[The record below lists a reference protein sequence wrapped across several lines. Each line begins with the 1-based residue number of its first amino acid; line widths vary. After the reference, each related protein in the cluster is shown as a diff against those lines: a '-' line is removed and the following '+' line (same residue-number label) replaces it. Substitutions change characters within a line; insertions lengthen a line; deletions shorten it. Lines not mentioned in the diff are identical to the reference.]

1 MGGSRYHTGMMCPV
15 CGQRKGRRACPALGQ
30 TICPVCCG
38 TKRLVEIRC
47 PETCGYL
54 AAARVHPPVVVQ
66 RQQQQDVGLLLSTME
81 GLSDRQRELL
91 LVLLG
96 VLRGRGADPLDAL
109 RDEDVAEAAAALAG
123 TFETAERGVIYEH
136 QAASR
141 PAQRLVGELRA
152 VLEEI
157 SAKVE
162 PRQIERDAPYALRA
176 LERGARQAERVLGGG
191 PTAYLQLVA
200 RMLRPP
206 AAQGAGA
213 VVAPEPGGSGLILP
227 G

>member
-1 MGGSRYHTGMMCPV
+1 
-15 CGQRKGRRACPALGQ
+15 
-30 TICPVCCG
+30 
-38 TKRLVEIRC
+38 
-47 PETCGYL
+47 
-54 AAARVHPPVVVQ
+54 VQ
-66 RQQQQDVGLLLSTME
+66 RRQQQDVGLLLSTME

-96 VLRGRGADPLDAL
+96 VLRGQSADPLQGL

-157 SAKVE
+157 SAKVQ

-176 LERGARQAERVLGGG
+176 LERGARQAGHVLGGG
-191 PTAYLQLVA
+191 PTAYLDLVA

-206 AAQGAGA
+206 VAAPSGAA

-227 G
+227 PD